1 MYIFKEAETWV
12 AIAFILFV
20 IILIRLGWSKIMQ
33 ALDKRAEEIKKEL
46 DEARNLREQAQSILA
61 DYQRKK
67 RDSEKEIFNITDKAK
82 SDTEKNIKVALQN
95 HKDLLERRKKTAE
108 QKITQ
113 AQERAIQEIKD
124 SIVDLSINATKNIIK
139 DNFDNTINKKM
150 VKEASSKI
158 NKGFIN
164 I

>member
-124 SIVDLSINATKNIIK
+124 FQINDPIYKAGVWDEITISPFNKRVDNLSNSLN
-139 DNFDNTINKKM
+139 
-150 VKEASSKI
+150 
-158 NKGFIN
+158 
-164 I
+164 